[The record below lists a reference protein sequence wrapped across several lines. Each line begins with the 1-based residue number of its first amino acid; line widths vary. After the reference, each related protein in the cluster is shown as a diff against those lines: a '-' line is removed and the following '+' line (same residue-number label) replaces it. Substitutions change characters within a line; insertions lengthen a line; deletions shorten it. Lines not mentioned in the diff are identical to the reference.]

1 MDIFLVVA
9 LLSFATLIVA
19 WMLLP
24 NSTPISETEEQPASL
39 LGEAHAV
46 KS

>member
-9 LLSFATLIVA
+9 LLSFAILIVA

-24 NSTPISETEEQPASL
+24 NSTVVSATEEQPAAL
-39 LGEAHAV
+39 IGEAHAV